1 MNEVKEGTS
10 DSHIQ
15 SYLDK
20 LVTLKERKLLKE
32 ILEQEML
39 LTFIRA
45 NMERINEFPLL
56 ETEQNGLIKL
66 LSFRAQDHPCQQHVK
81 AWLND
86 FLNSLNHYSKPLVSN
101 DAAELERTKDEL
113 LRAEKIL
120 IQCIQGVVYAI
131 SLAKDNLGAAVVG
144 AFGADAVEDLQ
155 TITKTVEPDE
165 SFWRAVIDRF
175 IRQRIDDGFAEV
187 IKEKKYTLSK
197 DESLVVLRFNLDH
210 IIHPHGGALVE
221 VEPTRI
227 QKALEAVSTTP
238 EGRAILSCLKEL
250 LLRQK
255 HESVLSGLSPELTEL
270 ALRIVCTDTTAK
282 KLCKMREERK
292 NASPAPRQAE
302 DTAQPEGPSSLES
315 ELFMEQQLLAMTV
328 GTGMATD
335 IFRADLPRA
344 AKELSGQTLKTF
356 EESIGN
362 LERQRMPTALLLLM
376 EIYFHAYLR
385 EKAEDDAGKLLL
397 RTSRTKRAPR
407 QSVLALADKGLNR
420 IRQKKFFRDDP
431 SDPDNLLFTAKNAA
445 ELQQMFS
452 LFQLE
457 QELVREL
464 LNLWRQS
471 LPKVEVLAA
480 VNLKQLAKVTTNL
493 PQRVASILARFGIAV
508 R

>member
-1 MNEVKEGTS
+1 MNEVRDATS

-15 SYLDK
+15 SYLER
-20 LVTLKERKLLKE
+20 LGTLKERKLLKE
-32 ILEQEML
+32 VLEQEML
-39 LTFIRA
+39 LTFIHA

-56 ETEQNGLIKL
+56 ETEQNGVIKL

-81 AWLND
+81 AWLTD
-86 FLNSLNHYSKPLVSN
+86 FLNSLNHYSKPMVSG
-101 DAAELERTKDEL
+101 DAAEQERTKNDL

-144 AFGADAVEDLQ
+144 AFGAGAVEDLQ
-155 TITKTVEPDE
+155 TVTKTVEPDE
-165 SFWRAVIDRF
+165 AFWRAIIDRF
-175 IRQRIDDGFAEV
+175 IRQRIDDGFAEI

-210 IIHPHGGALVE
+210 IINPHGGAMVK

-227 QKALEAVSTTP
+227 QKAFEAVSTTP
-238 EGRAILSCLKEL
+238 EGRNILSCMKEL

-255 HESVLSGLSPELTEL
+255 HEAVLSGLSPELSEL
-270 ALRIVCTDTTAK
+270 ALQLVCTDATAK
-282 KLCKMREERK
+282 QLCQMREERK
-292 NASPAPRQAE
+292 NAPPAMQQAE
-302 DTAQPEGPSSLES
+302 KAAQPGPTPIET
-315 ELFMEQQLLAMTV
+315 ELFMETQLLAMSV
-328 GTGMATD
+328 GAGMATG
-335 IFRADLPRA
+335 IFRADLLRA
-344 AKELSGQTLKTF
+344 AKELSGQALKTF

-362 LERQRMPTALLLLM
+362 LERQRMPAALLLLM
-376 EIYFHAYLR
+376 ETYFHAYLR

-397 RTSRTKRAPR
+397 RTLRTKRAPR

-420 IRQKKFFRDDP
+420 IRQKKFFHDDP
-431 SDPDNLLFTAKNAA
+431 AGPDSLLFTAKNAA
-445 ELQQMFS
+445 ELQQMLS

-464 LNLWRQS
+464 LTLWRQS

-493 PQRVASILARFGIAV
+493 SQRVASILARFGIAV

>member
-1 MNEVKEGTS
+1 MNETREDAS

-15 SYLDK
+15 SYLEK
-20 LVTLKERKLLKE
+20 LGTLKERKLLKE
-32 ILEQEML
+32 VLEQEML

-56 ETEQNGLIKL
+56 ETEQNGVIKL

-86 FLNSLNHYSKPLVSN
+86 FLNSLNHYSKPLVSS
-101 DAAELERTKDEL
+101 DAAAQERTKNDL

-144 AFGADAVEDLQ
+144 AFGAGAVEDLQ
-155 TITKTVEPDE
+155 AVTKTVEPDE
-165 SFWRAVIDRF
+165 AFWRAIIDRF
-175 IRQRIDDGFAEV
+175 IRQRIDDGFAEI
-187 IKEKKYTLSK
+187 IKEKKYSLSK

-210 IIHPHGGALVE
+210 IIHPHGGAMVE

-227 QKALEAVSTTP
+227 QKAFEAVSTTP
-238 EGRAILSCLKEL
+238 EGRNILSCMKEL

-255 HESVLSGLSPELTEL
+255 HEGVLSGLSPELSEL
-270 ALRIVCTDTTAK
+270 ALQLVCTDATAK
-282 KLCKMREERK
+282 QLCQMREERK
-292 NASPAPRQAE
+292 NASPAMLHAE
-302 DTAQPEGPSSLES
+302 NAAQPEGSTPIET
-315 ELFMEQQLLAMTV
+315 ELFMETQLLAMSV
-328 GTGMATD
+328 GAGMATG
-335 IFRADLPRA
+335 IFRADLLRA
-344 AKELSGQTLKTF
+344 AKELSGQALKTF

-362 LERQRMPTALLLLM
+362 LERQRMPGALLLLM
-376 EIYFHAYLR
+376 ETYFHAYLR

-397 RTSRTKRAPR
+397 RTLRTKRAPR

-420 IRQKKFFRDDP
+420 IRQKKFFHDDP
-431 SDPDNLLFTAKNAA
+431 AGPDNLLFTAKNAA

-457 QELVREL
+457 QELMREL
-464 LNLWRQS
+464 LTLWRQS

-493 PQRVASILARFGIAV
+493 SQRVASILARFGIAV